1 MALLPSDPKQQR
13 LVLAAVVPIIAAVA
27 YWYFFH
33 GDRVQA
39 NDAQQAVLE
48 QLETKNAAAKALAAR
63 GGPELKKK
71 LALYEQHI
79 GRLEELIPRNEEVPE
94 LLHDITLRAVES
106 GVELNLLR
114 PETDTPMG
122 AYTRKVYSMS
132 LFGPYDGVGRFLSAI
147 GSLPRIVT
155 PVHMK
160 IIPRN
165 EKDRSGAVRLQSEFQ
180 IMTYIAP
187 EPGKT
192 APPVPAKT
200 PVAVKGAP
208 NARG

>member
-1 MALLPSDPKQQR
+1 MPLLPSDPKKQR
-13 LVLAAVVPIIAAVA
+13 LVLLAALPVLAAGA

-33 GDRVQA
+33 GDRVKA
-39 NDAQQAVLE
+39 NEAQQAVLE
-48 QLETKNAAAKALAAR
+48 QLETKNASAKALAAR
-63 GGPELKKK
+63 GGPELKKR

-79 GRLEELIPRNEEVPE
+79 GRLEELIPKNEEVPE

-114 PETDTPMG
+114 PEKDTPMG

-132 LFGPYDGVGRFLSAI
+132 IYGPYDGVGRFLAAV

-160 IIPRN
+160 VVPRN

-192 APPVPAKT
+192 PPPAPAKT
-200 PVAVKGAP
+200 PVPPKGKP

>member
-13 LVLAAVVPIIAAVA
+13 FVIFAVVPVLAAVG

-33 GDRVQA
+33 GDRVKA
-39 NDAQQAVLE
+39 NDAQQAKLE
-48 QLETKNAAAKALAAR
+48 QLETKNVAAKALASK

-79 GRLEELIPRNEEVPE
+79 ARLEELIPKDEEVPE
-94 LLHDITLRAVES
+94 LLHDVTLRAVES

-114 PETDTPMG
+114 PEKSTPT
-122 AYTRKVYSMS
+122 ATYTKQLYSMS
-132 LFGPYDGVGRFLSAI
+132 VFGPYDGVGRFLAAV

-155 PVHMK
+155 PVKMK
-160 IIPRN
+160 VVPRN
-165 EKDRSGAVRLQSEFQ
+165 ELDRSGAVRLQAEFQ

-187 EPGKT
+187 EPGKQPL
-192 APPVPAKT
+192 PPVAAKGK
-200 PVAVKGAP
+200 AK
-208 NARG
+208 NAR